1 MTDIAAPEPSDE
13 PIGDS
18 DQRRIV
24 IITGLAGSGMSTA
37 LKMLEDL
44 GYEAVDNLPLSV
56 VPTLVGERQEDE
68 RPLAMAIDSRT
79 RDFSAAN
86 ATAML
91 QGLTEDSARRVD
103 FIFMECDT
111 EILRRRYTETR
122 RRHHLAVDRPVQDGI
137 KRDRQL
143 LEPLREHADIV
154 VDTSIS
160 TIHDLRRQLAERFA
174 LDRQPGLYVFVTSFA
189 FRRGLPREAD
199 LVFDVRFLDNPHWDP
214 ELRDLTGLDKP
225 VQFKVSGDPEFPG
238 FFVRLTALLQ
248 PLLPLYNR
256 EGKSYLTIA
265 VGCTGGKHRSV
276 FTSELLASWL
286 RDEGYRVGIAHRDMP
301 RKA

>member
-1 MTDIAAPEPSDE
+1 MTDIAAPEPTDGLIAE
-13 PIGDS
+13 NN
-18 DQRRIV
+18 QRRIV

-44 GYEAVDNLPLSV
+44 GFEAVDNLPLSV
-56 VPTLVGERQEDE
+56 VPTLADERREHG
-68 RPLAMAIDSRT
+68 RPLAIAIDSRT

-91 QGLTEDSARRVD
+91 ERLKRDGSQRVE

-111 EILRRRYTETR
+111 DVLRRRYTETR
-122 RRHHLAVDRPVQDGI
+122 RRHHLAIDRPVEDGI
-137 KRDRQL
+137 RRDRQL
-143 LEPLREHADIV
+143 LEPLRDHADVV

-174 LDRQPGLYVFVTSFA
+174 LDQRPGLSVFVTSFA

-265 VGCTGGKHRSV
+265 IGCTGGKHRSV

-286 RDEGYRVGIAHRDMP
+286 QDEGYRVGIAHRDLP
-301 RKA
+301 EKA

>member
-1 MTDIAAPEPSDE
+1 MTDIATPAPTGDPIDE
-13 PIGDS
+13 GNR
-18 DQRRIV
+18 RRIV

-44 GYEAVDNLPLSV
+44 GFEAVDNLPLSV
-56 VPTLVGERQEDE
+56 VPTLADE
-68 RPLAMAIDSRT
+68 RREQEQPLAIVVDSRT

-91 QGLTEDSARRVD
+91 ERLKRDGTHTVD

-111 EILRRRYTETR
+111 DVLRQRYTETR
-122 RRHHLAVDRPVQDGI
+122 RRHHLAIDRPVEDGI
-137 KRDRQL
+137 RRDRQL
-143 LEPLREHADIV
+143 LEPLRDHADVV

-174 LDRQPGLYVFVTSFA
+174 LDRQPGLSVFVTSFA

-248 PLLPLYNR
+248 PLLPLYSR

-265 VGCTGGKHRSV
+265 IGCTGGKHRSV

-286 RDEGYRVGIAHRDMP
+286 RDEGYRVGIAHRDLP
-301 RKA
+301 EKA